1 MPWPPQLQDVKGA
14 ATDSRDDVALQDAL
28 DAAVAYV
35 EEARAGDFNFTGSS
49 LSLLPVPDPKVFRGT
64 VQLARRW
71 FQRLSSP
78 EGLVDMG
85 ELGTARIPSVDPD
98 IERQLGIG
106 RFRGPMVG

>member
-1 MPWPPQLQDVKGA
+1 VPWPPQLQDVKGGVV
-14 ATDSRDDVALQDAL
+14 DSRDDAALQDAL

-35 EEARAGDFNFTGSS
+35 EEQRAGDFTFTGSPT
-49 LSLLPVPDPKVFRGT
+49 SLLPVPDHKVFRGT

-71 FQRLSSP
+71 HNRLNSP
-78 EGLVDMG
+78 DGLVDMG

-106 RFRGPMVG
+106 RFRSPMVG